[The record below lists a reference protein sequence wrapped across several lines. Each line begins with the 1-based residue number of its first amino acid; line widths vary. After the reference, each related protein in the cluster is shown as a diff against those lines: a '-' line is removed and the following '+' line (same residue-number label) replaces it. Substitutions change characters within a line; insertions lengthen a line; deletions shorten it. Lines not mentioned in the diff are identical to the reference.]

1 MIVVPRHVMKVYE
14 LTEVEEQVYPF
25 LTVTVD
31 GYGWS
36 ASRPGWEA
44 PPVPIETKA
53 GRAPAL

>member
-1 MIVVPRHVMKVYE
+1 MKVYE